1 MADEIGAVSVLSP
14 MVFGD
19 KTNGQQLAAVQ
30 SFAPKRQ
37 PYAPKRGLN
46 DGQRRAATTGGCAEK
61 LVSGMPYGIKS

>member
-30 SFAPKRQ
+30 GFAPKRQ

-46 DGQRRAATTGGCAEK
+46 DGGRRVRYHRVDA
-61 LVSGMPYGIKS
+61 